1 MWSNNLDYLYELYF
15 AFQAYSTVA
24 LQKLTRNKIDK
35 GYGRKIYLDDEN
47 YCHVFVKGIRS
58 LSAIVGSGTPNL
70 PQFETRLVCDG

>member
-1 MWSNNLDYLYELYF
+1 LYF

-47 YCHVFVKGIRS
+47 YCHVFVQGIRS
-58 LSAIVGSGTPNL
+58 PSAIDGMETPNL
-70 PQFETRLVCDG
+70 TYFEARRVWYG